1 MDFMLNIH
9 QLNVFITAAE
19 TLNFTVT
26 AKRLHLTQSSVSQ
39 IIKTLEN
46 QLGVELFQRKTRTLK
61 ITDAGNLLLPMA
73 REIVE
78 GSIRAAERMEMMK
91 QEVHGHLIV
100 GCNTAPGKYVLPVLL
115 AKFNE
120 VYPLVRFTCK
130 VLPQNQAL
138 TQLAAG
144 DIHFAFTNL
153 GDMEQGTT
161 EIQLY
166 LQEPLVLIIPDGHA
180 WLEQEQIEPE
190 QLHEERFIMREP
202 TSGTYNNVKRGL
214 AELGIDIAKLDVFME
229 MGTSEAIA
237 LAVQQ
242 GLGVGFISN
251 MIVRKICRD
260 KVHIVKVRGLEII
273 QNIYFGRQTVQP
285 ASSAEVA
292 FWNFIR
298 DLDTS
303 IFKEGQSELLVSE

>member
-1 MDFMLNIH
+1 MLNIH

-39 IIKTLEN
+39 IIKTLES
-46 QLGVELFQRKTRTLK
+46 QLEVELFKRKARTIK

-78 GSIRAAERMEMMK
+78 GSIRAAERMELMK

-120 VYPLVRFTCK
+120 VHPLVHFTCK
-130 VLPQNQAL
+130 VLPQDQTL
-138 TQLAAG
+138 TQLAEG
-144 DIHFAFTNL
+144 DIHFAFTNI
-153 GDMEQGTT
+153 GDMNQGTT

-166 LQEPLVLIIPDGHA
+166 LQEPLVLIVPDGHA
-180 WLEQEQIEPE
+180 WTEQDQIEPE
-190 QLHEERFIMREP
+190 QLFEERFIMRELN
-202 TSGTYNNVKRGL
+202 SGTYRSVKSGL
-214 AELGIDIAKLDVFME
+214 AELGIDIGKLNIFME

-242 GLGVGFISN
+242 GLGVGFISK

-260 KVHIVKVRGLEII
+260 NVHIIKVRGLDII

-298 DLDTS
+298 GLDTS
-303 IFKEGQSELLVSE
+303 IFQAGQLEPSGSD

>member
-1 MDFMLNIH
+1 MLNIH

-39 IIKTLEN
+39 IIKTLES
-46 QLGVELFQRKTRTLK
+46 QLDVELFKRKARTIKL
-61 ITDAGNLLLPMA
+61 TDAGSLLLPMA

-78 GSIRAAERMEMMK
+78 GSIRAAERMELMK
-91 QEVHGHLIV
+91 KEVHGHLIV
-100 GCNTAPGKYVLPVLL
+100 GCNTAPGKYVLPILL
-115 AKFNE
+115 SRFNE
-120 VYPLVRFTCK
+120 EYPLVRFTCK
-130 VLPQNQAL
+130 VLPQDQTL
-138 TQLAAG
+138 TQLAGG
-144 DIHFAFTNL
+144 DIHFAFTNI
-153 GDMEQGTT
+153 GDMDQGAT

-166 LQEPLVLIIPDGHA
+166 LQEPLVLIVPNGHA
-180 WLEQEQIEPE
+180 WTEHGQIEPE
-190 QLHEERFIMREP
+190 QLYEERFIMRELG
-202 TSGTYNNVKRGL
+202 SGTYRAVKSGL
-214 AELGIDIAKLDVFME
+214 AELGFDIAKLNVFME

-260 KVHIVKVRGLEII
+260 NVSIIKIRGLEIL

-285 ASSAEVA
+285 ATSAEVA

-303 IFKEGQSELLVSE
+303 IFKISPRD

>member
-1 MDFMLNIH
+1 MLNIH

-39 IIKTLEN
+39 IIKALES
-46 QLGVELFQRKTRTLK
+46 QLDVELFKRKARTLT
-61 ITDAGNLLLPMA
+61 ITDAGIMLLPMA

-78 GSIRAAERMEMMK
+78 GSIRAAEQMELMK
-91 QEVHGHLIV
+91 KEIHGHLIV

-115 AKFNE
+115 SKFNE
-120 VYPLVRFTCK
+120 VYPLVRFTCM
-130 VLPQNQAL
+130 VLPQDQTL
-138 TQLAAG
+138 TKLAEG
-144 DIHFAFTNL
+144 DIHFAFTNI
-153 GDMEQGTT
+153 GDMDQGRT

-166 LQEPLVLIIPDGHA
+166 LQEPLVLIVPNGHA
-180 WLEQEQIEPE
+180 WTKHGQIEPE
-190 QLHEERFIMREP
+190 QLYEERFIMREP
-202 TSGTYNNVKRGL
+202 NSGTYRAVKNGL
-214 AELGIDIAKLDVFME
+214 AELGIDIAKLNVFME

-242 GLGVGFISN
+242 DLGVGFISN

-260 KVHIVKVRGLEII
+260 NVSIIKIRSLEIL

-298 DLDTS
+298 GLDTS
-303 IFKEGQSELLVSE
+303 IFKINTRG

>member
-1 MDFMLNIH
+1 MLNIH

-46 QLGVELFQRKTRTLK
+46 QLGVELFKRKARTIK

-73 REIVE
+73 RDIVE
-78 GSIRAAERMEMMK
+78 GSIRAAEQMELMK
-91 QEVHGHLIV
+91 KEVHGHLVV

-115 AKFNE
+115 SKFNE

-130 VLPQNQAL
+130 ILPQDQTL
-138 TQLAAG
+138 IKLAEG
-144 DIHFAFTNL
+144 DIHFAFTNI
-153 GDMEQGTT
+153 GDMSLGTT

-166 LQEPLVLIIPDGHA
+166 LQEPLVLIVPKGHP
-180 WLEQEQIEPE
+180 WTQLDRIEPE
-190 QLHEERFIMREP
+190 KLYEERFIMREIG
-202 TSGTYNNVKRGL
+202 SGTYMSVKRGL
-214 AELGIDIAKLDVFME
+214 AEHGIDIAKLNVFME

-242 GLGVGFISN
+242 GLGIGFISH

-260 KVHIVKVRGLEII
+260 NVSIVKIRGLEIL

-285 ASSAEVA
+285 ATSAEVA

-298 DLDTS
+298 SLDTS
-303 IFKEGQSELLVSE
+303 IFK

>member
-1 MDFMLNIH
+1 MLNIH

-39 IIKTLEN
+39 IIKTLES
-46 QLGVELFQRKTRTLK
+46 QLGVELFKRKARTIKL
-61 ITDAGNLLLPMA
+61 TDAGNLLLPMA

-78 GSIRAAERMEMMK
+78 GSIRAAEQMELMK
-91 QEVHGHLIV
+91 KEVHGHLIV

-130 VLPQNQAL
+130 VLPQDQTL
-138 TQLAAG
+138 TQLAEG
-144 DIHFAFTNL
+144 DINFAFTNI
-153 GDMEQGTT
+153 GDMDQGTT
-161 EIQLY
+161 EVQLY
-166 LQEPLVLIIPDGHA
+166 LQEPLVLIVPNEHA
-180 WLEQEQIEPE
+180 WTEQKEIEPE
-190 QLHEERFIMREP
+190 QLYEERFIMREP
-202 TSGTYNNVKRGL
+202 GSGTYRGVKSGL
-214 AELGIDIAKLDVFME
+214 AELGIDIAKLNVFME

-242 GLGVGFISN
+242 GLGVGFISH

-260 KVHIVKVRGLEII
+260 NVSIVKIRNLEIL

-285 ASSAEVA
+285 ATSAEVA

-298 DLDTS
+298 GLDTS
-303 IFKEGQSELLVSE
+303 IFK

>member
-1 MDFMLNIH
+1 MLNIH
-9 QLNVFITAAE
+9 QLNVFIIAAE

-46 QLGVELFQRKTRTLK
+46 QLGVELFKRKARTIK

-78 GSIRAAERMEMMK
+78 GSIRAAEQMELMK
-91 QEVHGHLIV
+91 KEVHGHLIV

-115 AKFNE
+115 SKFNE

-130 VLPQNQAL
+130 ILPQDQTL
-138 TQLAAG
+138 IKLAEG
-144 DIHFAFTNL
+144 DIHFAFTNI
-153 GDMEQGTT
+153 GDMSQGTM

-166 LQEPLVLIIPDGHA
+166 LQEPLVLIVPKGHP
-180 WLEQEQIEPE
+180 WTQLDRIEPE
-190 QLHEERFIMREP
+190 KLYEERFIMREIG
-202 TSGTYNNVKRGL
+202 SGTYMSVKRGL
-214 AELGIDIAKLDVFME
+214 AEYGIDIAKLNVFME

-242 GLGVGFISN
+242 DLGIGFISH

-260 KVHIVKVRGLEII
+260 NVSIVKIRGLEIL
-273 QNIYFGRQTVQP
+273 QNIYFGRQTVRP
-285 ASSAEVA
+285 ATSAEVA

-298 DLDTS
+298 SLDTS
-303 IFKEGQSELLVSE
+303 IFK

>member
-1 MDFMLNIH
+1 MLNVH
-9 QLNVFITAAE
+9 QLNVFVTAAE
-19 TLNFTVT
+19 TLNFTQT
-26 AKRLHLTQSSVSQ
+26 AKRMHLTQSSVSQ

-46 QLGVELFQRKTRTLK
+46 QLEVKLFKRKARTLT
-61 ITDAGNLLLPMA
+61 ITDAGNVLLPLA

-78 GSIRAAERMEMMK
+78 GSIRASERMELMK
-91 QEVHGHLIV
+91 QKVHGHLIV
-100 GCNTAPGKYVLPVLL
+100 GCNTAPGKYVLPILL

-130 VLPQNQAL
+130 VLPQDQAL
-138 TQLAAG
+138 NKLSEG
-144 DIHFAFTNL
+144 DIHFAFTNV
-153 GDMEQGTT
+153 GEMNHGTT

-166 LQEPLVLIIPDGHA
+166 LQEPLVLIVPNGHN
-180 WLEQEQIEPE
+180 WTKQKEIEPE
-190 QLHEERFIMREP
+190 ELLDERFIMREP
-202 TSGTYNNVKRGL
+202 GSGTYTNVKRGL
-214 AELGIDIAKLDVFME
+214 AELGIDIAKLNVFME

-251 MIVRKICRD
+251 MIVQKICQD
-260 KVHIVKVRGLEII
+260 SVYSVKVKGLDII

-303 IFKEGQSELLVSE
+303 IFKTNSQVK

>member
-1 MDFMLNIH
+1 MLNIH

-19 TLNFTVT
+19 TMNFTVT

-39 IIKTLEN
+39 IIKALEG
-46 QLGVELFQRKTRTLK
+46 QLDVELFKRKARTLT
-61 ITDAGNLLLPMA
+61 ITDAGNMLLPMA

-78 GSIRAAERMEMMK
+78 GSIRAAERMELMK
-91 QEVHGHLIV
+91 KEVHGHIIV
-100 GCNTAPGKYVLPVLL
+100 GCNTAPGKYVLPILL
-115 AKFNE
+115 SRFNE
-120 VYPLVRFTCK
+120 EYPLVRFTCK
-130 VLPQNQAL
+130 VLPQDQTL
-138 TQLAAG
+138 IKLAEG
-144 DIHFAFTNL
+144 DIHFAFTNI
-153 GDMEQGTT
+153 GDMDQGRT

-166 LQEPLVLIIPDGHA
+166 LQEPLVLIAPNGHA
-180 WLEQEQIEPE
+180 WTEQDQIEPE
-190 QLHEERFIMREP
+190 QLYEERFIMREP
-202 TSGTYNNVKRGL
+202 GSGTYRGVKTGL

-260 KVHIVKVRGLEII
+260 DVSIVKIRDLEIL

-285 ASSAEVA
+285 ASSAEAA

-298 DLDTS
+298 GLDTS
-303 IFKEGQSELLVSE
+303 IFK

>member
-1 MDFMLNIH
+1 MLNIH
-9 QLNVFITAAE
+9 QLNVFIKAAE

-46 QLGVELFQRKTRTLK
+46 QLEVDLFKRKARKLK

-78 GSIRAAERMEMMK
+78 GSIRAAERMELMK
-91 QEVHGHLIV
+91 KEVHGHLIV

-115 AKFNE
+115 SKFNE
-120 VYPLVRFTCK
+120 VYPLVRFKCK
-130 VLPQNQAL
+130 VLPQDQAL
-138 TQLAAG
+138 TQLAEG
-144 DIHFAFTNL
+144 DIHFAFTNI

-166 LQEPLVLIIPDGHA
+166 LQEPLVLIVPDGHA
-180 WLEQEQIEPE
+180 WLEQDQVEPE
-190 QLHEERFIMREP
+190 QLHEERFIMRELS
-202 TSGTYNNVKRGL
+202 SGTYRSVKSAL

-251 MIVRKICRD
+251 MIVRKICRGN
-260 KVHIVKVRGLEII
+260 VHIIKVRGLEIV

-303 IFKEGQSELLVSE
+303 IFNAGD